1 MRSVIAALLTLLATY
16 FNLVECGAASVV
28 DIKATID
35 GAYILEEWHTDTGV
49 FRPPQVEGR
58 VVFLNGAVVTI
69 LIDKMRE
76 ERQVTVAE
84 FGVYELREGSFSY
97 RYDNASTFTQT
108 TSTITVS
115 HTLPREGMRDFDVTH
130 EGATVRLRSRSA
142 EQAEFLI
149 NAEGIKYS
157 IGGKLLRV
165 WRRSKL
171 E

>member
-1 MRSVIAALLTLLATY
+1 MRIAIAALFTLLATC
-16 FNLVECGAASVV
+16 FNPVECRAASVG
-28 DIKATID
+28 DIKGTID

-49 FRPPQVEGR
+49 FRSPQVEGR
-58 VVFLNGAVVTI
+58 IVFLNGVVVTI
-69 LIDKMRE
+69 LINKMRQ

-84 FGVYELREGSFSY
+84 FGVYELREETFSY
-97 RYDNASTFTQT
+97 RYDNASTVTQT
-108 TSTITVS
+108 ANNINVS
-115 HTLPREGMRDFDVTH
+115 SALPREGMRYFDIMQ

-142 EQAEFLI
+142 EQAEFVI
-149 NAEGIKYS
+149 NTEGIRYS